1 MPQITVRTCPV
12 SSTVGWI
19 LRNRAICSAI
29 AAHIVEPVGP
39 GPVRKEIKAL
49 TQSFFDARL
58 HGRKER
64 ISRAI
69 EPRNGGDTRQYRCI
83 GTTRI
88 NGARTRTREVNIRRP
103 RQVRAGGSN
112 VADRGHNILAQL
124 TLSGAVELLHLR
136 IPTVWIYA

>member
-12 SSTVGWI
+12 SSAVGWI
-19 LRNRAICSAI
+19 LRNGTICSAI
-29 AAHIVEPVGP
+29 AAHVVKPVGP
-39 GPVRKEIKAL
+39 SPVRKEIKAL

-69 EPRNGGDTRQYRCI
+69 EPRNGGDSRQYRCI
-83 GTTRI
+83 RPPRI
-88 NGARTRTREVNIRRP
+88 NGAGTGIRLVDIRRP

-112 VADRGHNILAQL
+112 VADRCHDILTQL
-124 TLSGAVELLHLR
+124 TLSGEIELLDLR
-136 IPTVWIYA
+136 IS